1 MLDDSFGQDLIMN
14 VSLLTD
20 QEKLDLSNQM
30 WIVHDTYSRP
40 IVIYQTAYQT
50 VISTNPST
58 NILFDNAPFN
68 SPTETI
74 IQSGIFQ
81 ARILYGKK
89 EALNAF
95 GSVQRN
101 NASDQ
106 SMILLEEGEVRL
118 RVDPTG
124 AALLA
129 SSERVTFDNT
139 IFNIQTSQRPH
150 GLVGPP
156 NFFDFYLKKI
166 Q

>member
-1 MLDDSFGQDLIMN
+1 MSA
-14 VSLLTD
+14 SLLTD
-20 QEKLDLSNQM
+20 QEKADLSNQFF
-30 WIVHDTYSRP
+30 IVHDTYARP

-68 SPTETI
+68 SPTETV
-74 IQSGIFQ
+74 IQSGVFQ
-81 ARILYGKK
+81 ARVLYGKK
-89 EALNAF
+89 EPLNPF

-118 RVDPTG
+118 RVDATG
-124 AALLA
+124 AAMLA
-129 SSERVTFDNT
+129 SCERVTLDNT
-139 IFNIQTSQRPH
+139 IFNLQTTQRPH
-150 GLVGPP
+150 GLTGPP